1 MLLLLIHTPLR
12 SVILALL
19 ISLLLVSPAL
29 AAETY
34 KYKDKENNWV
44 FSDKKPPGN
53 VEHEEVEVKTFE
65 VALPNPTFKI
75 QKAGQKNVL
84 KVKNPI
90 HAPMEVKVWWP
101 DNRHATIKAV
111 VPANREVVLL
121 SKTGAL
127 SNYQFTWR
135 IGSPDAEPTKYLYQV
150 PIGSEQ
156 PHIIS
161 QGFLGRYS
169 HFVPSAEYAI
179 DIIADVGTPV
189 VAARPGTVVWFKDDY
204 HISGTQAYF
213 MDKANYV
220 TLLHDDGTYA
230 TYAHTLLGSV
240 AVELG
245 QRVEQGELIA
255 KSGNSG
261 FSTGPHLHFVVQRN
275 MGLSTASVA
284 FQIADQ
290 NGKPVIPRTGM
301 KLYGKA
307 SVAKKKND
315 SIKMKTIE
323 LLEFVEEKQ
332 NLE

>member
-111 VPANREVVLL
+111 VPANR
-121 SKTGAL
+121 
-127 SNYQFTWR
+127 
-135 IGSPDAEPTKYLYQV
+135 
-150 PIGSEQ
+150 
-156 PHIIS
+156 
-161 QGFLGRYS
+161 
-169 HFVPSAEYAI
+169 
-179 DIIADVGTPV
+179 
-189 VAARPGTVVWFKDDY
+189 
-204 HISGTQAYF
+204 
-213 MDKANYV
+213 
-220 TLLHDDGTYA
+220 
-230 TYAHTLLGSV
+230 
-240 AVELG
+240 
-245 QRVEQGELIA
+245 
-255 KSGNSG
+255 
-261 FSTGPHLHFVVQRN
+261 
-275 MGLSTASVA
+275 
-284 FQIADQ
+284 
-290 NGKPVIPRTGM
+290 
-301 KLYGKA
+301 
-307 SVAKKKND
+307 
-315 SIKMKTIE
+315 
-323 LLEFVEEKQ
+323 
-332 NLE
+332 